1 MTVYLTLHSATVIS
15 KERGSEMNIDLEYAC
30 PVISCAC
37 TPLVMYL
44 PAINLIQNRFLVLNQ
59 GIDYQHYNFTLQIID
74 A

>member
-1 MTVYLTLHSATVIS
+1 M
-15 KERGSEMNIDLEYAC
+15 EYAW

-59 GIDYQHYNFTLQIID
+59 VLIITLQIID
-74 A
+74 AYMSLVSKEATKVLLGLKL